1 VIAVLGRTDYR
12 EEIAMNVDVIVRGS
26 RRLARLGAVIS
37 LGLIALSAVPANATM
52 YQKVQSYSGTDPA
65 QDFTFCGLDIHEVFT
80 FSGKMLIRAGT
91 GDLAGA
97 FFGHD
102 NYQYLDTW
110 TNVANGKFFTISGN
124 ALNQDVQATHVEGS
138 IFEFVTH
145 QVGQPY
151 TVRDMTG
158 AVVLRD
164 RGSLSF
170 TYLFDTG
177 GDNVP
182 GGTNLE
188 DISLRVSGPHP
199 GFFLDEAAQCAGVIA
214 MIG

>member
-1 VIAVLGRTDYR
+1 VIAVPGRTDYR

-26 RRLARLGAVIS
+26 RRLAKLGAVIS
-37 LGLIALSAVPANATM
+37 LGLIALSAVPADATM
-52 YQKVQSYSGTDPA
+52 YQKVQSYSGTEVFDY
-65 QDFTFCGLDIHEVFT
+65 TLCGLDIHEVFT
-80 FSGKMLIRAGT
+80 FSGKMSIRTGT

-102 NYQYLDTW
+102 NYQYLDTF
-110 TNVANGKFFTISGN
+110 TNIDNGKFFTISANG
-124 ALNQDVQATHVEGS
+124 LNQDVQATHVEGS

-151 TVRDMTG
+151 VVRDMSG

-182 GGTNLE
+182 GGTFLE
-188 DISLRVSGPHP
+188 DVSLRVSGPHP

>member
-1 VIAVLGRTDYR
+1 
-12 EEIAMNVDVIVRGS
+12 MNAHVIVRGS
-26 RRLARLGAVIS
+26 RRLAKLGAVIG
-37 LGLIALSAVPANATM
+37 LGLITLSAVPADATM
-52 YQKVQSYSGTDPA
+52 YLKVEPYSGSETTDFV
-65 QDFTFCGLDIHEVFT
+65 DCGLNIHHVVDFGGK
-80 FSGKMLIRAGT
+80 FSIRAGK

-97 FFGHD
+97 FFAHD
-102 NYQYLDTW
+102 NYWYVETW

-124 ALNQDVQATHVEGS
+124 GLVHDVKATHVEGS
-138 IFEFVTH
+138 IFQFVTNE
-145 QVGQPY
+145 VGQPFV
-151 TVRDMTG
+151 VRNMAG

-182 GGTNLE
+182 GGTFLE
-188 DISLRVSGPHP
+188 DVSLRVSGPHP
-199 GFFLDEAAQCAGVIA
+199 GFFLDEATACAAVIA

>member
-1 VIAVLGRTDYR
+1 LRYSVVPTYR

-26 RRLARLGAVIS
+26 RRFTKLGIVIS
-37 LGLIALSAVPANATM
+37 LGLIALSAAPADATM
-52 YQKVQSYSGTDPA
+52 YQKVEPYSGTEVF
-65 QDFTFCGLDIHEVFT
+65 DFSLCGLDIHEVFT
-80 FSGKMLIRAGT
+80 FSGKLLIRTGT

-97 FFGHD
+97 FFGHN
-102 NYQYLDTW
+102 NYSYVDTF
-110 TNVANGKFFTISGN
+110 TNTANDKFFTISGN
-124 ALNQDVQATHVEGS
+124 GLNQDVQATHVEGS
-138 IFEFVTH
+138 IFEFVSH
-145 QVGQPY
+145 DVGQPY
-151 TVRDMTG
+151 TVRDMSG

-177 GDNVP
+177 GDDVP
-182 GGTNLE
+182 GGTFLE

-199 GFFLDEAAQCAGVIA
+199 GFFLDEATACAGVIA